1 MWNNGIST
9 PITSLATQKHF
20 LLYGLMT
27 IERLEIDQSIGYL
40 PLEII
45 KELLPFC
52 CIYINT
58 QSIFLKLRDAFV
70 LMYISAYLRVAMSVR
85 LSDMINNV

>member
-27 IERLEIDQSIGYL
+27 IEIDQSIGYL